1 MYIFGIDDEE
11 FIRGKVPMTKAEIRA
26 MIMVKAQIKPEDT
39 VVDIGA
45 GTGSITIEAALCAN
59 KGTVYAIEMNP
70 EGIDLI
76 KQNAEK
82 FRCQNI
88 RTILGSAPVAMDELP
103 LVDVV
108 IIGGSGGNMHEILN
122 RTTELL
128 KPGGRIIL
136 TSVTAETTG
145 EVVKEFKGRPFTF
158 EGFQMQI
165 NRLRKLGRY
174 HLFNPISPIFIFTA
188 IKKEEA

>member
-1 MYIFGIDDEE
+1 MYTFGISDEE

-26 MIMVKAQIKPEDT
+26 MIMIKAQILPEDI

-76 KQNAEK
+76 KRNADK
-82 FRCQNI
+82 FGCRNI
-88 RTILGSAPVAMDELP
+88 RPVLGSAPEAMAELP
-103 LVDVV
+103 LLDVV
-108 IIGGSGGNMHEILN
+108 IIGGSGGNMHEILDRATN
-122 RTTELL
+122 LL
-128 KPGGRIIL
+128 RPGGRIIL

-145 EVVKEFKGRPFTF
+145 EVVYEFKDRPFTF
-158 EGFQMQI
+158 DGFQMQI